1 MFFAH
6 KTEDPNTGVLGLP
19 RSCGIYAESQRM
31 NEISKMEEE
40 ERDVQSRQ
48 ENKM

>member
-6 KTEDPNTGVLGLP
+6 KTEDPNTEVLGLP

-40 ERDVQSRQ
+40 DRDVQSRQ